1 MHLEREGFF
10 LIARIKQVGDRILER
25 IMIKKNIDIFNG
37 AQGRI
42 LYVLWKRDG
51 IPIKELSKQTG
62 LAMSSLTTMLNRMEA
77 TGLIHR
83 QHGDKDRRE
92 VLIFLT
98 ETSRALELD
107 FELLMYKIN
116 SIYYKDFDMWEIMV
130 FESYLRRI
138 LENVEDALQVMTI
151 GKD

>member
-10 LIARIKQVGDRILER
+10 LIAQIKQVGDRALER
-25 IMIKKNIDIFNG
+25 IILKKNIDTFNG

-42 LYVLWKRDG
+42 LHILWKRDG

-62 LAMSSLTTMLNRMEA
+62 LAMSSLTTMLDRMEVA
-77 TGLIHR
+77 GLIYR
-83 QHGDKDRRE
+83 QHGDKDRRK

-98 ETSRALELD
+98 ETSQALELD
-107 FELLMYKIN
+107 FKLLMYEIN

-138 LENVEDALQVMTI
+138 LENMEDTL
-151 GKD
+151 

>member
-1 MHLEREGFF
+1 MVREGFF
-10 LIARIKQVGDRILER
+10 LIARIKQVGDRALER
-25 IMIKKNIDIFNG
+25 IILKKNIGTFNG

-77 TGLIHR
+77 AGLIHR
-83 QHGDKDRRE
+83 QHGYKDRRE

-98 ETSRALELD
+98 ETSRELELD
-107 FELLMYKIN
+107 YRFLMHEIN
-116 SIYYKDFDMWEIMV
+116 SIYHKNFDLWDIMI

-138 LENVEDALQVMTI
+138 LENVEDAAMSLK
-151 GKD
+151 KD

>member
-1 MHLEREGFF
+1 MEREGFF
-10 LIARIKQVGDRILER
+10 LIARIKQVGDRTLER
-25 IMIKKNIDIFNG
+25 IITKKNIDIFNG

-62 LAMSSLTTMLNRMEA
+62 LAMSSLTTMLNRMETA
-77 TGLIHR
+77 GLIYR
-83 QHGDKDRRE
+83 QHGDKDQRE

-107 FELLMYKIN
+107 FEFLMYEIN
-116 SIYYKDFDMWEIMV
+116 SIYYKNFDMWEIMV

-138 LENVEDALQVMTI
+138 LENMEDTL
-151 GKD
+151 

>member
-1 MHLEREGFF
+1 MEREGFF
-10 LIARIKQVGDRILER
+10 LIARIKQVGDRALER

-92 VLIFLT
+92 VFIFLS
-98 ETSRALELD
+98 ETSQALKLD
-107 FELLMYKIN
+107 FELLMYEIN
-116 SIYYKDFDMWEIMV
+116 SIYYKDFDMWEIMI

-138 LENVEDALQVMTI
+138 LENTEDTL
-151 GKD
+151 

>member
-1 MHLEREGFF
+1 MEREGFF
-10 LIARIKQVGDRILER
+10 LIARIKQIGDRTLER
-25 IMIKKNIDIFNG
+25 ITIKKNIDIFNG

-62 LAMSSLTTMLNRMEA
+62 LAMSSLTTMLNRMET
-77 TGLIHR
+77 TGLTHR

-92 VLIFLT
+92 FLIYLT
-98 ETSRALELD
+98 ETSRALKLD
-107 FELLMYKIN
+107 FELLMYEIN

-130 FESYLRRI
+130 FEGYLRRI
-138 LENVEDALQVMTI
+138 LENLEDTL
-151 GKD
+151 

>member
-10 LIARIKQVGDRILER
+10 LIARIKQVGDRALER

-77 TGLIHR
+77 AGLIHR
-83 QHGDKDRRE
+83 QHGEKDRRE
-92 VLIFLT
+92 ILIFLT
-98 ETSRALELD
+98 ETSRTLELN
-107 FELLMYKIN
+107 YKIMMHEIN
-116 SIYYKDFDMWEIMV
+116 SVYYRDFDMWDIMI
-130 FESYLRRI
+130 FENYLRRI
-138 LENVEDALQVMTI
+138 LENVEDAL
-151 GKD
+151 

>member
-1 MHLEREGFF
+1 MEREGFF
-10 LIARIKQVGDRILER
+10 LIARIKQIGDRTLER

-42 LYVLWKRDG
+42 LYVLWKLDG

-62 LAMSSLTTMLNRMEA
+62 LAMSSLTAMLNRMEVA
-77 TGLIHR
+77 GLIHR

-92 VLIFLT
+92 FLIFLT
-98 ETSRALELD
+98 ETSRALKLD
-107 FELLMYKIN
+107 LELLMYEIN
-116 SIYYKDFDMWEIMV
+116 SIYYKDFVMWEIMV

-138 LENVEDALQVMTI
+138 LENLEDTL
-151 GKD
+151 

>member
-1 MHLEREGFF
+1 MEREGFF
-10 LIARIKQVGDRILER
+10 LIAQIKQVGDRTLER
-25 IMIKKNIDIFNG
+25 IMTKKNIDIFNG

-51 IPIKELSKQTG
+51 IPIKELAKQTR

-77 TGLIHR
+77 AELIHR

-98 ETSRALELD
+98 ETSRALKLD
-107 FELLMYKIN
+107 FELLMYEIN
-116 SIYYKDFDMWEIMV
+116 SIYYKNFDMWEIIV
-130 FESYLRRI
+130 FESYLHRI
-138 LENVEDALQVMTI
+138 LENMEDTL
-151 GKD
+151 

>member
-1 MHLEREGFF
+1 MEREGFF
-10 LIARIKQVGDRILER
+10 LIARIKQVGDRAFER
-25 IMIKKNIDIFNG
+25 IIMEKNINIFNG

-62 LAMSSLTTMLNRMEA
+62 LAMSSLTMMLNRMEA
-77 TGLIHR
+77 AELIHR

-98 ETSRALELD
+98 ETSRALKLD
-107 FELLMYKIN
+107 FEFLMYEIN
-116 SIYYKDFDMWEIMV
+116 SIYYEGFDMWEIMV

-138 LENVEDALQVMTI
+138 LENMEDTL
-151 GKD
+151 

>member
-1 MHLEREGFF
+1 MRLEREGFF
-10 LIARIKQVGDRILER
+10 LIARIKQVGDRALER

-83 QHGDKDRRE
+83 QHGDKDWRE
-92 VLIFLT
+92 FLIFLT
-98 ETSRALELD
+98 ETSRALKLD
-107 FELLMYKIN
+107 FELLMYEIN
-116 SIYYKDFDMWEIMV
+116 SIYYKGFDMWEIMV

-138 LENVEDALQVMTI
+138 LENMEDTL
-151 GKD
+151 

>member
-1 MHLEREGFF
+1 MEREGFF
-10 LIARIKQVGDRILER
+10 LIARIKQVGDRVLER
-25 IMIKKNIDIFNG
+25 VLMEKNIDIFNG

-107 FELLMYKIN
+107 FEFLMYEIN
-116 SIYYKDFDMWEIMV
+116 SIYYKNFDMWEIMV

-138 LENVEDALQVMTI
+138 LENVEDALVTFI
-151 GKD
+151 DKD

>member
-1 MHLEREGFF
+1 MEREGFF
-10 LIARIKQVGDRILER
+10 LIAQITQVGDRALER
-25 IMIKKNIDIFNG
+25 IILKKNIDTFNG

-42 LYVLWKRDG
+42 LHILWKRDG
-51 IPIKELSKQTG
+51 IPIKELSKRTG
-62 LAMSSLTTMLNRMEA
+62 LAMSSLTTMLDRMEA
-77 TGLIHR
+77 AGLIHR
-83 QHGDKDRRE
+83 QHGDKDRRK

-107 FELLMYKIN
+107 FKLLMYEIN

-138 LENVEDALQVMTI
+138 LENMEDTL
-151 GKD
+151 

>member
-1 MHLEREGFF
+1 MEWECFF

-25 IMIKKNIDIFNG
+25 IIAKKNNDILQDLYING
-37 AQGRI
+37 AHGRI
-42 LYVLWKRDG
+42 LHILWKRDG

-92 VLIFLT
+92 FLIFLT
-98 ETSRALELD
+98 ETSWALKLD
-107 FELLMYKIN
+107 FGLLMYEIN

-130 FESYLRRI
+130 FEGYLRRI
-138 LENVEDALQVMTI
+138 LENMEETL
-151 GKD
+151 

>member
-1 MHLEREGFF
+1 MEREGFF
-10 LIARIKQVGDRILER
+10 LIARIKQVGDRVLER
-25 IMIKKNIDIFNG
+25 ILMEKNIDIFNG

-42 LYVLWKRDG
+42 LYVLWKQDG

-77 TGLIHR
+77 AGLIYR

-107 FELLMYKIN
+107 YKCLMYEIN
-116 SIYYKDFDMWEIMV
+116 STYYRDFGVWEIMV

-138 LENVEDALQVMTI
+138 LENVEDAL
-151 GKD
+151 

>member
-10 LIARIKQVGDRILER
+10 LIAQIKQVGDRALER
-25 IMIKKNIDIFNG
+25 IILKKNIDTFNG

-42 LYVLWKRDG
+42 LHILWKRDG

-62 LAMSSLTTMLNRMEA
+62 LAMSSLTTMLDRMEA
-77 TGLIHR
+77 AGLIHR
-83 QHGDKDRRE
+83 QHGDKDRRK

-98 ETSRALELD
+98 ETSRALKLD
-107 FELLMYKIN
+107 FEFLMYEIN
-116 SIYYKDFDMWEIMV
+116 SIYYKDFDIWEIML

-138 LENVEDALQVMTI
+138 LENVEDAL
-151 GKD
+151 

>member
-1 MHLEREGFF
+1 MEREGFF
-10 LIARIKQVGDRILER
+10 LIAQINQVGDRTFEQI
-25 IMIKKNIDIFNG
+25 IMKKNIDVFNG

-42 LYVLWKRDG
+42 LYILWKQDG
-51 IPIKELSKQTG
+51 IPMKELSKQTRI
-62 LAMSSLTTMLNRMEA
+62 AMSSLTTMLNRMEA
-77 TGLIHR
+77 AGLIHK

-107 FELLMYKIN
+107 YKCLMIEIN
-116 SIYYKDFDMWEIMV
+116 SIYYKDFDIWEIMV

-138 LENVEDALQVMTI
+138 
-151 GKD
+151 

>member
-1 MHLEREGFF
+1 MEREGFF
-10 LIARIKQVGDRILER
+10 LIAQIKQVGDRALER
-25 IMIKKNIDIFNG
+25 IILKKNIDTFNG

-42 LYVLWKRDG
+42 LHILWKRDG
-51 IPIKELSKQTG
+51 IPIKELAKQTG
-62 LAMSSLTTMLNRMEA
+62 LAMSSLTTMLDRMEVA
-77 TGLIHR
+77 GLIHR
-83 QHGDKDRRE
+83 QHGDKDRRK

-107 FELLMYKIN
+107 FKLLMYEIN

-138 LENVEDALQVMTI
+138 LENMEDTL
-151 GKD
+151 

>member
-10 LIARIKQVGDRILER
+10 LIARIKQVGDRTLER

-62 LAMSSLTTMLNRMEA
+62 LAMSSLTTMLNRLEA
-77 TGLIHR
+77 AGLIHR
-83 QHGDKDRRE
+83 QPGDKDRRE

-98 ETSRALELD
+98 AASRALKLD
-107 FELLMYKIN
+107 YEFLMYDIN
-116 SIYYKDFDMWEIMV
+116 SIYYKGFDIWEIIV

-138 LENVEDALQVMTI
+138 LENMEDTL
-151 GKD
+151 

>member
-1 MHLEREGFF
+1 MEQEGSF
-10 LIARIKQVGDRILER
+10 LIARIKQLGDRVLER
-25 IMIKKNIDIFNG
+25 TILKKNIEIING

-42 LYVLWKRDG
+42 LYILWKRDG

-62 LAMSSLTTMLNRMEA
+62 LAMSSLTTMLNRMETA
-77 TGLIHR
+77 GLIYR
-83 QHGDKDRRE
+83 QHGGKDRRE

-107 FELLMYKIN
+107 YKLLMHEIN
-116 SIYYKDFDMWEIMV
+116 SIYYRNFDMWEIMV

-138 LENVEDALQVMTI
+138 LENVEDAL
-151 GKD
+151 

>member
-1 MHLEREGFF
+1 MEREGFF
-10 LIARIKQVGDRILER
+10 LIARIKQVGDRALER

-77 TGLIHR
+77 MGLIHR

-92 VLIFLT
+92 VLIFLS
-98 ETSRALELD
+98 ETSQALKLD
-107 FELLMYKIN
+107 FELLMYEIN
-116 SIYYKDFDMWEIMV
+116 SIYYKDFDMWEIMI

-138 LENVEDALQVMTI
+138 LENTEDTL
-151 GKD
+151 

>member
-1 MHLEREGFF
+1 MEREGFF
-10 LIARIKQVGDRILER
+10 LIAQIKQVGDRALER
-25 IMIKKNIDIFNG
+25 IILKKNIDIFNG

-42 LYVLWKRDG
+42 LHILWKRDG
-51 IPIKELSKQTG
+51 IQIKELSKQTG
-62 LAMSSLTTMLNRMEA
+62 LAMSSLTTMLDRMEA
-77 TGLIHR
+77 AGLIHR
-83 QHGDKDRRE
+83 QHGDKDRRK

-107 FELLMYKIN
+107 FKLLMHEIN

-138 LENVEDALQVMTI
+138 LENLEDML
-151 GKD
+151 